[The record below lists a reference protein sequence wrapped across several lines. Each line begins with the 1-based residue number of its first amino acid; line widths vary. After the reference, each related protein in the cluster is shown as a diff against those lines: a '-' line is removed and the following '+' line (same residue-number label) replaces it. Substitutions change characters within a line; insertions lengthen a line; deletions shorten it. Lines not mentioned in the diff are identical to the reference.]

1 MRLPDPEQSR
11 AIIVGTSRF
20 DDPLLPELPSVL
32 KGISRLSK
40 ILTDPNST
48 GLRVENCLVLDNESS
63 VPIVGEHLEAFAAA
77 AHDTLIV
84 YYAGH
89 GVLDR
94 SGNLHL
100 ALTGTRSSR
109 LTWTAIPIS
118 SIRSLI
124 AESPA
129 QNKVLMLDC
138 CFSGRAIETMT
149 DLQSILT
156 AQVDVAGAYTLTSA
170 PPNSPSFAPSQATYT
185 AFTGEL
191 IQILQSGSPS
201 APNLLTLGEIY
212 RLLHNSLARRGLPLP
227 QQRNTQHAHLLAL
240 APNRAKKIKP
250 RTDFSVRYGIVW
262 TKAQNGDLE
271 SMYHLGVLLRQD
283 RLEDDAEAWL
293 KEAARLDHSDA
304 MIDLASIY
312 EAAGK
317 MDTAELYFRRA
328 ADEGGDHALVQA
340 AEFLERR
347 ARPKSA
353 IAYLRMSAN
362 LGNVD
367 SMIKLARLLRRS
379 DKEEEADHWLHEAS
393 LPVLHSGNRDDTQ
406 MIIPGNAP
414 ALIKRAKEA
423 HDPALIDALASSM
436 EWRRMAN
443 EAEFFYRR
451 AAEQNYT
458 EAQYH
463 LALLLEDLRRSDESE
478 NWYRTAAEN
487 GHAEAMYRLGAIL
500 HRRGATAGEEWL
512 KRSSDAGNID
522 GMFALGMILAQR
534 QDHTAADALFER
546 AAVGGHAAAMNAL
559 GLSLANRD
567 PELAKIWYQKASRL
581 GNVAAMNN
589 LGLLLLNDD
598 IEAARASFVRA
609 AQHGNNI
616 ARENLK
622 HLPRYT
628 SG

>member
-11 AIIVGTSRF
+11 AILLGTSRF
-20 DDPLLPELPSVL
+20 DDPLLPELPGVL
-32 KGISRLSK
+32 KGIWRLSK
-40 ILTDPNST
+40 ILTAQNGT

-63 VPIVGEHLEAFAAA
+63 VPIVGEHLDSFAAA
-77 AHDTLIV
+77 AQDTLIV

-94 SGNLHL
+94 GGNLHL

-109 LTWTAIPIS
+109 LSWTAIPIS
-118 SIRSLI
+118 NIRALM
-124 AESPA
+124 ADSPA
-129 QNKVLMLDC
+129 RNKVLMLDC
-138 CFSGRAIETMT
+138 CFSGRAIEAMT
-149 DLQSILT
+149 DLQSVLT

-170 PPNSPSFAPSQATYT
+170 PPNSPSFAPVQANYT

-191 IQILQSGSPS
+191 IEILQFGSPS

-240 APNRAKKIKP
+240 APNGAKKIKT
-250 RTDFSVRYGIVW
+250 RTDFAARYGIVW
-262 TKAQNGDLE
+262 KKAHEGDLE

-283 RLEDDAEAWL
+283 RLEEDAEAWL
-293 KEAARLDHSDA
+293 KEAARLDHADA
-304 MIDLASIY
+304 MVDLASIY

-317 MDTAELYFRRA
+317 METSELYYRRA
-328 ADEGGDHALVQA
+328 ADEGGDHAIRQA

-347 ARPKSA
+347 ARLKSA

-362 LGNVD
+362 QGNTE
-367 SMIKLARLLRRS
+367 SMIKLAALLRRIG
-379 DKEEEADHWLHEAS
+379 KEGEAEHWLHEAS
-393 LPVLHSGNRDDTQ
+393 LPALESGNRDDTQ
-406 MIIPGNAP
+406 MMVPNNAQD
-414 ALIKRAKEA
+414 LINYAKEA
-423 HDPALIDALASSM
+423 REPAMVDNFASTM
-436 EWRRMAN
+436 ELRGMAI

-463 LALLLEDLRRSDESE
+463 LALLLEDLRRKDESE

-487 GHAEAMYRLGAIL
+487 GHSEAMYRLGTIL
-500 HRRGATAGEEWL
+500 HRRGAAAGEEWL

-522 GMFALGMILAQR
+522 GMFALGRILAQR
-534 QDHTAADALFER
+534 RDHAAAEVLFER
-546 AAVGGHAAAMNAL
+546 AAVAGHAAAMNAL
-559 GLSLANRD
+559 GLSLAGRD
-567 PELAKIWYQKASRL
+567 PKRAKIWYQKASRL
-581 GNVAAMNN
+581 GNIAAMNN

-598 IEAARASFVRA
+598 IEAARASFMRA
-609 AQHGNNI
+609 ALHGNNI

-622 HLPRYT
+622 HLPE
-628 SG
+628 